1 MNSGKI
7 RVLIFSIFL
16 FALLIFAVIYEP
28 TKAMSGPNPQ
38 SSGAPVAAQQA
49 AQNQ

>member
-16 FALLIFAVIYEP
+16 FALLILALVYEP
-28 TKAMSGPNPQ
+28 TKAMSGPNHQ
-38 SSGAPVAAQQA
+38 SSGTAVAAQQA
-49 AQNQ
+49 TQSQ